1 MIMMKNKKIS
11 LTAEIKELKEINK
24 KQFDLLGMQNKEII
38 KLIQQISVLQSIVNL
53 ENKETTGTIYIPSR
67 IQ

>member
-1 MIMMKNKKIS
+1 MMKNKKIS